1 MAHFRVAK
9 RYAKGFMDF
18 LSESGKEEMAMQ
30 EMLQL
35 RDLVKTNRD
44 LKNFFAS
51 PIIDYKK
58 KTQIM
63 LNLFGSYS
71 EESKAFLSLIIRQD
85 RSLAIGDIAEEFI
98 QLYKAKNGIKDA
110 IITSAKE
117 LEPSQIDAIVSKAK
131 ASLPEGTTLEVVNKV
146 DPDLIGGF
154 ILRLDD
160 KQIDASIQTKMNNIR
175 KEFDSK
181 HYIPKV

>member
-71 EESKAFLSLIIRQD
+71 EESKAFLSLIIKSIWSIINHR
-85 RSLAIGDIAEEFI
+85 GDN
-98 QLYKAKNGIKDA
+98 NGK
-110 IITSAKE
+110 
-117 LEPSQIDAIVSKAK
+117 
-131 ASLPEGTTLEVVNKV
+131 
-146 DPDLIGGF
+146 GF
-154 ILRLDD
+154 
-160 KQIDASIQTKMNNIR
+160 
-175 KEFDSK
+175 
-181 HYIPKV
+181 V